1 MNSRAQN
8 QEIKSTISTFFEAF
22 HARDTAKI
30 QSVCS
35 ENMVLQ
41 SIAETENGNS
51 LSEGSSAAFY
61 HSIAMIPN
69 EIKFLE
75 KIVSYTIQVDG
86 TMAVAW
92 TPYEFYK
99 NGILSNTGV
108 NVFTLFKKDGSWKI
122 IYIIDTRR
130 K

>member
-1 MNSRAQN
+1 
-8 QEIKSTISTFFEAF
+8 
-22 HARDTAKI
+22 
-30 QSVCS
+30 
-35 ENMVLQ
+35 
-41 SIAETENGNS
+41 
-51 LSEGSSAAFY
+51 
-61 HSIAMIPN
+61 MIPN

-99 NGILSNTGV
+99 NGILSHTGV
-108 NVFTLFKKDGSWKI
+108 NVFTLFKKDDSWKI